1 MSGKDLVKSNSNQ
14 IDASVVQ
21 YEKGLK
27 LYLSELG
34 LPQENVLVSTDERK
48 KVILNLPSVIEQL
61 AGEKKL
67 ESVYLSKFV
76 AAVGAGLFDAAL
88 NFVWDET
95 VKALREK
102 IVLFDIE
109 YFYSST
115 ITDTERLKKYKNKD
129 DLVKLDDWELVK
141 GCLHTGILSDLG
153 YKHLDYIR
161 NMRNWASA
169 AHPNQN
175 ELTGLQIVSWLET
188 CIKEVIGKEPSASA
202 IEIKRLLH
210 NIRTQT
216 LNTTD
221 MLPIEEH
228 LTLLPEDIIA
238 SFLRTIFGM
247 YTDPEI
253 AVSIRNN
260 IKLVAK
266 HAWDVSNNDVKYE
279 LGVKHRTFSANAEI
293 QRRDY
298 AREFIDLVGGLS
310 YLPPETFQLEFGQAI
325 QNLYSAHTNFNNFH
339 NEPPH
344 ARLLIKY
351 IPDSGEIPKELRYT
365 YVKTVVMCAVGNG
378 YGVSNMAYSYYSAM
392 LDKFQDKEIYVFC
405 SLPKDREF
413 SSRLQLT
420 DCKENYKNLALKF
433 KERTSNTKILTILE
447 LIEKTKNNQLQNISS
462 TSVFK
467 SVFAK

>member
-1 MSGKDLVKSNSNQ
+1 MSGKNLVKSNNNQ

-210 NIRTQT
+210 NIRTQVLDT
-216 LNTTD
+216 ADTV
-221 MLPIEEH
+221 PIEEH

-247 YTDPEI
+247 YTDSEI

-266 HAWDVSNNDVKYE
+266 HAWGVSSDDIKYE
-279 LGVKHRTFSANAEI
+279 LGIKYRTFSANAEI

-351 IPDSGEIPKELRYT
+351 IPDSGKIPKELRYT

-378 YGVSNMAYSYYSAM
+378 YGVSNMAYSYYNAM

-413 SSRLQLT
+413 SSRLQLA

-447 LIEKTKNNQLQNISS
+447 LIEKTQNNQLQNISS

-467 SVFAK
+467 SVFPK